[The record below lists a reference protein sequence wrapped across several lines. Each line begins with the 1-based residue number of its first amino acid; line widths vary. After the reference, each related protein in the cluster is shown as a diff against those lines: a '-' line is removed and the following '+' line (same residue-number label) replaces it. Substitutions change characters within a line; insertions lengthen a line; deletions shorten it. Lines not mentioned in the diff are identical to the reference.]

1 MRFDLSGYIKAIEP
15 DVLFQLANAVPDG
28 EMLWATFLPEDN
40 RETYRVDDSEMVVY
54 STMAG
59 MTGRDSPYA
68 PGGVVVASD
77 FKEDVV
83 KWSIEA
89 ALGENQLIKL
99 QELARKV
106 DIGSASPQ
114 QMIETL
120 LNFSNKIIAQSLRD
134 GMEYARGRA
143 IQDGAFDWTFNQK
156 RMQVDYGY
164 PMANLFTRIGDA
176 GGDWGGPQSTFWKD
190 LELARKRLDR
200 QVRVIMMT
208 TNTLNRIIAQ
218 DENKIQVQETARSR
232 YSSSYTLRRVAQIG
246 YENAIPE
253 DYRSQVDIVT
263 YDRNFTLFDP
273 TSADAM
279 KHVPAMDDDVVLF
292 FGQPTGIRFE
302 VGSTELPEY
311 AYGYTHIAPTVEGG
325 GTAGRWMRL
334 YTPED
339 QPWRLIGQG
348 VMNGL
353 PIIREPRRIVKFTL
367 RAEEDLA
374 EGDGDGEGEG
384 EGAEGEGEGEGAT

>member
-1 MRFDLSGYIKAIEP
+1 MRLDLSGYIATLDP
-15 DVLFQLANAVPDG
+15 RVMFQLANAVPDG
-28 EMLWATFLPEDN
+28 EMIWATLLPEDT
-40 RETYRVDDSEMVVY
+40 RDTYRIDDSQMVVY

-59 MTGRDSPYA
+59 LTGRDSPYA

-77 FKEDVV
+77 FKEDIV

-99 QELARKV
+99 QELATKV
-106 DIGSASPQ
+106 SIGSASPS

-134 GMEYARGRA
+134 GMEYIRGRA
-143 IQDGAFDWTFNQK
+143 IQDGALDWTFNGKQLV
-156 RMQVDYGY
+156 VDYAY
-164 PMANLFTRIGDA
+164 PAGNKLTRTGDA
-176 GGDWGGPQSTFWKD
+176 GGDWGGPNTTFWAD
-190 LELARKRLDR
+190 IELARRLLDR

-208 TNTLNRIIAQ
+208 TNTLNRIIAN
-218 DENKIQVQETARSR
+218 DANKVQVVETGRSR
-232 YSSSYTLRRVAQIG
+232 YSSSYTLKRVAQAS
-246 YENAIPE
+246 YANTVPE

-279 KHVPAMDDDVVLF
+279 KHVPAMDDDKVIF

-311 AYGYTHIAPTVEGG
+311 AYGYTHIGPTVEGG
-325 GTAGRWMRL
+325 GGAGRWMRL
-334 YTPED
+334 YTPEN
-339 QPWRLIGQG
+339 QPWRLVGQG

-353 PIIREPRRIVKFTL
+353 PVIREPRRIVTFTL
-367 RAEEDLA
+367 AAEVPVE
-374 EGDGDGEGEG
+374 EE
-384 EGAEGEGEGEGAT
+384 EGEGEGEGEGE